1 MRRSQGR
8 YFSSQEINRIKL
20 LLSSTD
26 MTLQEIAIRM
36 SCAKS
41 SIVAINQNFRI
52 REYRGR
58 RGYWAVASNPEN
70 ASAEAT
76 PDTNGMESIITAATV
91 SDAADSRRNR

>member
-8 YFSSQEINRIKL
+8 YFSPEEITRIKL
-20 LLSSTD
+20 LLHSTD

-41 SIVAINQNFRI
+41 SIVSINRNFHI

-58 RGYWAVASNPEN
+58 RREWAVSLV
-70 ASAEAT
+70 T
-76 PDTNGMESIITAATV
+76 QDTAG
-91 SDAADSRRNR
+91 SDERRNGTSGISD

>member
-8 YFSSQEINRIKL
+8 YFSQEEINRVKS

-26 MTLQEIAIRM
+26 MTLQEIATRM

-41 SIVAINQNFRI
+41 SVVSINQTFQI

-58 RGYWAVASNPEN
+58 RSYWVLA
-70 ASAEAT
+70 
-76 PDTNGMESIITAATV
+76 
-91 SDAADSRRNR
+91 DAALTGPTLQLETGSISVLPS

>member
-8 YFSSQEINRIKL
+8 CFSQDEIQRIKS

-26 MTLQEIAIRM
+26 MTLQEIATRM

-41 SIVAINQNFRI
+41 SIVSINQNYRI

-58 RGYWAVASNPEN
+58 RSYWVLADEAVRGNPVQM
-70 ASAEAT
+70 
-76 PDTNGMESIITAATV
+76 DTSPVFGLMN
-91 SDAADSRRNR
+91 